1 MLKSASNA
9 MYAWRYV
16 RLKLVSEV
24 KVYES
29 CRMGRENMREEWF
42 NNLLNVKHDLLN
54 EIARDGGYL
63 DQVLVAAEVMTDAIK
78 SGHKILLAG
87 NGGSAADAQHFAGEI
102 VGRFL
107 VEREALP
114 AISLCVDPSVMTC
127 IGNDYGYDEVFARQ
141 LAGLGNEGDVFIGIS
156 TSGNSANIYRAMEI
170 AKTKNIKTAG
180 LLGRDGGRIKDIAD
194 ISLIVPSESTP
205 RIQEIH
211 GFTVHLLCE
220 IIEKNIFAGEK
231 KVHE

>member
-1 MLKSASNA
+1 MKE
-9 MYAWRYV
+9 AWI
-16 RLKLVSEV
+16 
-24 KVYES
+24 
-29 CRMGRENMREEWF
+29 
-42 NNLLNVKHDLLN
+42 NNLLNAKHDLLN
-54 EIARDGGYL
+54 EIAKDGGYL
-63 DQVLVAAEVMTDAIK
+63 DKVLAAAEVMTDAIK

-127 IGNDYGYDEVFARQ
+127 IGNDYGYNEVFARQ
-141 LAGLGNEGDVFIGIS
+141 LAGVGNEGDVFIGIS

-170 AKTKNIKTAG
+170 AKKKKIKTAG
-180 LLGRDGGRIKDIAD
+180 LLGRDGGKIKEIAG
-194 ISLIVPSESTP
+194 ISLIVPSDSTP

-220 IIEKNIFAGEK
+220 IIERNIFAGEK
-231 KVHE
+231 KVHD